1 MQRVAAKA
9 PASFAPQVKD
19 TQKRLGLLFDH
30 LNNEELVKPETIDQL
45 AQLAGAL
52 ASKEY
57 EVAAKIQLDIQ
68 RDKTEECG
76 QWMVSA
82 SDYFGS
88 FGLMLTDSTGR
99 CEAID

>member
-57 EVAAKIQLDIQ
+57 EVASKIQIDIQ

-76 QWMVSA
+76 QWMVSNA
-82 SDYFGS
+82 YS
-88 FGLMLTDSTGR
+88 R
-99 CEAID
+99 K

>member
-30 LNNEELVKPETIDQL
+30 LNNGELVKPETTDQL

-76 QWMVSA
+76 QWMVST
-82 SDYFGS
+82 
-88 FGLMLTDSTGR
+88 LTVSA
-99 CEAID
+99 CMVQH